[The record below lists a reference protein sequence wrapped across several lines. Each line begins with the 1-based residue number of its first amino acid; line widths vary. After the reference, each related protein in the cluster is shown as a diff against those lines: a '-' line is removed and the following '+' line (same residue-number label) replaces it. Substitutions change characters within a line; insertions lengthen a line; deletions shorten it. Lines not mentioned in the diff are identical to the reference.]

1 MALVAIALI
10 GGCNFG
16 PSSSHYVAVLDELR
30 PPAEWHLGGTKI
42 HSPDSG
48 ADYPCS
54 PIGNPGCPSVD
65 RYFFVDGDPKQ
76 ILDGAEKSVVA
87 AGFTVTLELRA
98 ACDGA
103 PNGPLCAFRATRAS
117 DTIFASLYRRPSD
130 AGVPDDPAHQL
141 TLVIAASH

>member
-1 MALVAIALI
+1 MA
-10 GGCNFG
+10 
-16 PSSSHYVAVLDELR
+16 SR
-30 PPAEWHLGGTKI
+30 GTKI

-98 ACDGA
+98 ACDGG
-103 PNGPLCAFRATRAS
+103 PNGPLGLSRDEGQRHDLCFPLS
-117 DTIFASLYRRPSD
+117 
-130 AGVPDDPAHQL
+130 PA
-141 TLVIAASH
+141 V